1 MDKEK
6 KRKQKER
13 SKEFELQKKR
23 KIEALEEQKEEGQQQ
38 QQQQEE
44 SNEEEEEQIKLRK
57 KARGLLPENI
67 SVVPLSSTSDKLLN
81 NTSPL
86 DKIVQ
91 KNQDENVAQ
100 LKELLAI
107 HFYGSRVPRQD
118 INTFRSATRKGPA
131 IVFKK
136 KEITKF

>member
-38 QQQQEE
+38 QQQQEG
-44 SNEEEEEQIKLRK
+44 NEEEEEQIKLRK